1 MKKISVVLLIAF
13 LAVRCNMLDATEVH
27 PVVNKKNVDLV
38 EIRIQRASWFSK
50 NIIINIKEQ
59 YLLYK
64 NFTTVKK
71 YAYKPEEASQTLK
84 ISLTNEETQ
93 RILDAYNAIVKR
105 DIKKEPI
112 PDKPTSQ
119 VIGVADESELTLL
132 QDYQAQ
138 GFSKL
143 ENTVLEILSEKDLDD
158 QAKIEIEKLHRS

>member
-1 MKKISVVLLIAF
+1 MKKIPLILLIAL
-13 LAVRCNMLDATEVH
+13 LAVRCNLLDSSDKQ
-27 PVVNKKNVDLV
+27 PVVNKKNIDLV

-50 NIIINIKEQ
+50 TVIINIKDR

-64 NFTTVKK
+64 NTTTIKK
-71 YAYKPEEASQTLK
+71 YAYKPEEASPTLK
-84 ISLTNEETQ
+84 ITLTNKETQ
-93 RILDAYNAIVKR
+93 RILDAYNAIVKL

-143 ENTVLEILSEKDLDD
+143 ESTVLEILSEKDLDG
-158 QAKIEIEKLHRS
+158 QAKLEIEKLHRS